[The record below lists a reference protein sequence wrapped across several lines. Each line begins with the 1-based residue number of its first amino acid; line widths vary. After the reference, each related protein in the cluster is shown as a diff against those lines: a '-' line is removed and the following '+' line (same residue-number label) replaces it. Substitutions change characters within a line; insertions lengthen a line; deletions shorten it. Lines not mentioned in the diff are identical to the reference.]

1 MFTSENSTYQ
11 TFGKIH
17 LFQRSKLFFN
27 ITKLK
32 ILQRYSENYSR
43 KSSENAKEIFTKS
56 YTKQEK
62 EETAIR
68 QQLSLEKFKAEINLQ
83 EICSQNYLERFQT
96 LDTNM
101 MAHFTIIYNNDI
113 CNSLNE
119 NELWENECLKE
130 QQKSVDIFDT
140 KRDWFLNKTTT
151 KFCNNSE
158 EVKPKKVNKVNKT
171 MTITTTEKRKMVE
184 GKIDIKIVKIE
195 AEVKVLVKKEQI
207 TMGLQNKI
215 RKLIRKKITLHQRN
229 QEINTTL
236 RKISINLGN
245 SIVLLYNKK
254 KKNI

>member
-1 MFTSENSTYQ
+1 M
-11 TFGKIH
+11 
-17 LFQRSKLFFN
+17 
-27 ITKLK
+27 
-32 ILQRYSENYSR
+32 QRYSENYSR

-62 EETAIR
+62 EERAIR

-119 NELWENECLKE
+119 SELWENECLKE

-158 EVKPKKVNKVNKT
+158 EVKPKKESKQNNDNNNNRKT
-171 MTITTTEKRKMVE
+171 
-184 GKIDIKIVKIE
+184 
-195 AEVKVLVKKEQI
+195 
-207 TMGLQNKI
+207 QN
-215 RKLIRKKITLHQRN
+215 
-229 QEINTTL
+229 
-236 RKISINLGN
+236 G
-245 SIVLLYNKK
+245 
-254 KKNI
+254 